1 MVRGREICLLTRM
14 IFIWEGKERRSLS
27 ERVAPAY
34 LRRGTQAEGLLLWF
48 QTTKVVRSCDHQK
61 SAVKLM
67 IVWRVASG
75 QDPYYNLNMDI
86 SQHAVQDNFSS
97 TAGCALL
104 TLD

>member
-1 MVRGREICLLTRM
+1 M

-27 ERVAPAY
+27 ELVAPLY
-34 LRRGTQAEGLLLWF
+34 LRRGTQAVGLLLWF
-48 QTTKVVRSCDHQK
+48 QTTKVERSCNHQK
-61 SAVKLM
+61 SGVELV

-75 QDPYYNLNMDI
+75 QDPYYDLNMDI
-86 SQHAVQDNFSS
+86 SQYAVQDNFST